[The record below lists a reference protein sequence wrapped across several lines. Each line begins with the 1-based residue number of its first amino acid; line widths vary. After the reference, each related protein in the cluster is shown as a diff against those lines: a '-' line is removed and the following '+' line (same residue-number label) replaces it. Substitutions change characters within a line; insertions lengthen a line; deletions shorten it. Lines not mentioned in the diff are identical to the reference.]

1 MTQCYCPHCRSDSLY
16 GSQLVFLGRTLAL
29 VALVALVAKLAD
41 L

>member
-1 MTQCYCPHCRSDSLY
+1 MALFYYPRCRSDSLY
-16 GSQLVFLGRTLAL
+16 GSQLVFLGRALAL